1 MHVASSRSLPSQE
14 DNGHHAYNIMHGRER
29 RYSHGSSMV
38 LNVLVH
44 RGDRSVEKF

>member
-1 MHVASSRSLPSQE
+1 MHVASSLSLPSQE

-38 LNVLVH
+38 LIK
-44 RGDRSVEKF
+44 RFGSPWGSVR